1 MIFPDLRALD
11 THIKAGALL
20 PVYLLYGEENRQIE
34 TARERLVKAA
44 IPQNDSM
51 NLLRCDGSGE
61 VDWDGIADLLWSM
74 SFTPGQKCV
83 VVDDLN
89 PSGLGS
95 TGMSKLSE
103 LLSQPAEDGV
113 LILTVRGNA
122 KQFAKKEAAAIKLLN
137 LCDKAGGV
145 CPFCRHDTR

>member
-34 TARERLVKAA
+34 AARDRLVKT
-44 IPQNDSM
+44 IVPEGGSM
-51 NLLRCDGSGE
+51 NLLRCDGSGGE

-74 SFTPGQKCV
+74 SFTPGRKCA

-103 LLSQPAEDGV
+103 LLAQPTEDGV
-113 LILTVRGNA
+113 LILTVRGSA
-122 KQFAKKEAAAIKLLN
+122 RQFAKKEAAATKLLN

-145 CPFCRHDTR
+145 